1 MNQRAGVPVP
11 RGYWFSVKEVA
22 LCPRSPG
29 RGPPQQVLLTHGSS
43 RTGPSRSPGRLRP
56 SRPVRRWGSRR
67 AAWLAEPYASTSW
80 GEQVN
85 PAPRPARLP
94 ATWPWWVLAVV
105 LGLVFTGGILGA
117 ARGGGLSGLGLLGV
131 AFAGAVVRLWQVRAK
146 RGRLA
151 RATFAG
157 PGGQMR
163 MLPGREQPVSPMAGL
178 VFDQPHCGVGQTSS
192 GGICRRGYRSP
203 ISPCGS
209 PATASWW

>member
-1 MNQRAGVPVP
+1 MPPQS
-11 RGYWFSVKEVA
+11 W
-22 LCPRSPG
+22 PRSSAAGSPYP
-29 RGPPQQVLLTHGSS
+29 RQQPDRTQPVAGPP
-43 RTGPSRSPGRLRP
+43 PAEP
-56 SRPVRRWGSRR
+56 SRPAMGFPPGSM
-67 AAWLAEPYASTSW
+67 AAEPYASTSW